1 MKDLRFKIN
10 TNIIEDWKSWR
21 IRSCDYC
28 GIGKPKDAFVTPE
41 EESKHLDYVARTQAT
56 ENDIYEKKNDQ
67 AIQAYKDFLSSK
79 QFKFRMIPKILT
91 ALFGVA
97 FIVIFFAFVV
107 ILFVEQ
113 KLIPSLYLTSV
124 GTGLLYFIF
133 DKYNDHFN
141 KKNTELSEQM
151 TDAATLF
158 GLSTLYG
165 DLITHRKAYLTLLIE
180 KEAREKEKE
189 NIANENET
197 IHQSADEGKNR
208 RSNSKG
214 KKQSNSRS

>member
-21 IRSCDYC
+21 IRSCDYY
-28 GIGKPKDAFVTPE
+28 GAGKPKDAFATPE

-56 ENDIYEKKNDQ
+56 ENDIYEKKNDR
-67 AIQAYKDFLSSK
+67 AIQEYKDFLSSK
-79 QFKFRMIPKILT
+79 QFKFRIIPKILT

-97 FIVIFFAFVV
+97 FIAIFVAFVI
-107 ILFVEQ
+107 ILFLEQ

-124 GTGLLYFIF
+124 SVGLLYFIF

-180 KEAREKEKE
+180 KEAKEKEK
-189 NIANENET
+189 NENET

-208 RSNSKG
+208 RGNSKG